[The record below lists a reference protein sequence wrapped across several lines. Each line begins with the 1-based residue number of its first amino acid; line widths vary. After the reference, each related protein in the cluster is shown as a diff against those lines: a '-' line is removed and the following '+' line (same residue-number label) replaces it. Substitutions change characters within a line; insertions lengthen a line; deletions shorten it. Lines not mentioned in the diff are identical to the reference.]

1 MLGVFPIAPFGFH
14 AQHVYNLIYIVHFL
28 CMDFFGIISIMFVIG
43 CIRLEGG
50 VLDSYYVSCYHPP
63 ARPLADRE
71 ASA

>member
-1 MLGVFPIAPFGFH
+1 MDWQSIDFMLTLYH
-14 AQHVYNLIYIVHFL
+14 AFFYIVHFL
-28 CMDFFGIISIMFVIG
+28 CMDFFFGIISIMFVIG

-50 VLDSYYVSCYHPP
+50 VLDSYYVSCYRPP